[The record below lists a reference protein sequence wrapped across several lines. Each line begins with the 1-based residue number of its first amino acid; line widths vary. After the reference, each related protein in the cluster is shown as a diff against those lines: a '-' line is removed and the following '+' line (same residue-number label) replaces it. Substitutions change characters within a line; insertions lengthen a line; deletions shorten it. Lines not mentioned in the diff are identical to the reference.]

1 MKISTRVGFCAVLCG
16 TLAFTQT
23 QPEAGSK
30 SIPLSQI
37 ERKNKAPVS
46 KEILRVKLPKPVE
59 LKLDNGLTVLVLE
72 NHRLPTVTARLLIQG
87 AGALNDPPDLPG
99 LASVTA
105 AMLKEGTT
113 TRSSKQIAEDIE
125 RLGASITVSAPFG
138 TDTAT
143 LSASGLSDNLNEWIG
158 LAADILLHPTFP
170 ESELDKLKQRQRVQ
184 LQQQRSSSFFLIQ
197 ERFNRAVYGDH
208 PAARTSPTLE
218 SIGKITP
225 EMLAKWYKERYVPQ
239 NSILAVA
246 GDVRPA
252 DLVQMLKELPAWN
265 ASDSIITSPPATKAA
280 NARRIYVV
288 DRPGSV
294 QTQIFLGNITVTRT
308 DPDYVPMVVMD
319 RIVGG
324 GASARLFLNL
334 REEHGYTYG
343 AYSMLVARKYAGP
356 WFAEASMRTSATSGA
371 MTEFMNEI
379 NRIRDKAV
387 PESELEEAKRA
398 IVARFA
404 LSLEEPAQL
413 LDYAITQKIYGLPAD
428 YWDTYP
434 TKIMNV
440 TAEQV
445 QRVAQKYVVPDNLQ
459 IVAVGDA
466 SQIKPVLEKYGPVEV
481 YDMQGKKRAE

>member
-1 MKISTRVGFCAVLCG
+1 MRICVLICLSVAGYVSGGFA
-16 TLAFTQT
+16 QE

-30 SIPLSQI
+30 SIPLSKV

-59 LKLDNGLTVLVLE
+59 LKLDDGLTVLVLE
-72 NHRLPTVTARLLIQG
+72 NHRLPTITARLLIQG
-87 AGALNDPPDLPG
+87 AGALNDPADMPG
-99 LASVTA
+99 LANLTA
-105 AMLKEGTT
+105 AMLKEGTV

-125 RLGASITVSAPFG
+125 RLGATINVTAPFG
-138 TDTAT
+138 GDTAT
-143 LSASGLSDNLNEWIG
+143 LTASGLSDNVGEWMN

-170 ESELDKLKQRQRVQ
+170 ESELAKLKQRLRVQ
-184 LQQQRSSSFFLIQ
+184 LQQQRSSAMFLVQ

-208 PAARTSPTLE
+208 PAAITSTTAE

-225 EMLAKWYKERYVPQ
+225 ELLAKWYKEHYVPQ
-239 NSILAVA
+239 NAILAIA
-246 GDVRPA
+246 GDVRAA
-252 DLVQMLKELPAWN
+252 DVVQMLNGMPSWN
-265 ASDSIITSPPATKAA
+265 ASESKLITPQPTKAA
-280 NARRIYVV
+280 SGRRVFVV
-288 DRPGSV
+288 DRPGAV
-294 QTQIFLGNITVTRT
+294 QTDIFLGNIAVTRI
-308 DPDYVPMVVMD
+308 DSDYVTLVVMN

-356 WFAEASMRTSATSGA
+356 WIAEGSMRTDATSGA
-371 MTEFMNEI
+371 MTEFMNEV
-379 NRIRDKAV
+379 NRIREKQV
-387 PESELEEAKRA
+387 PESELEESKRA
-398 IVARFA
+398 IVASFA
-404 LSLEEPAQL
+404 LSLEDPAQL

-434 TKIMNV
+434 AKIMNV

-445 QRVAQKYVVPDNLQ
+445 QRVATRYVVPDALQ

-466 SQIKPVLEKYGPVEV
+466 SKIKPVLEKYGSVEV
-481 YDMQGKKRAE
+481 YDTQGKKRAE

>member
-1 MKISTRVGFCAVLCG
+1 VAVFVSGGFA
-16 TLAFTQT
+16 QE

-30 SIPLSQI
+30 SIPLSKV

-59 LKLDNGLTVLVLE
+59 LKLDDGLTVLVLE
-72 NHRLPTVTARLLIQG
+72 NHRLPTITVRLLIQG
-87 AGALNDPPDLPG
+87 AGALNDPADLPG
-99 LASVTA
+99 LANLTA
-105 AMLKEGTT
+105 AMLKEGTA

-125 RLGASITVSAPFG
+125 RLGATINVTAPFG
-138 TDTAT
+138 GDTAT
-143 LSASGLSDNLNEWIG
+143 LTASGLSDNVGEWMN

-170 ESELDKLKQRQRVQ
+170 ESELAKLKQRLRVQ
-184 LQQQRSSSFFLIQ
+184 LQQQRSSAMFLVQ

-208 PAARTSPTLE
+208 PAAITSTNAE

-225 EMLAKWYKERYVPQ
+225 ELLAKWYKEHYVPQ
-239 NSILAVA
+239 NAILAIA
-246 GDVRPA
+246 GDVRAA
-252 DLVQMLKELPAWN
+252 DVVQMLNGMPSWN
-265 ASDSIITSPPATKAA
+265 ASESKLMTPQPTKAA
-280 NARRIYVV
+280 SGRRIFVV
-288 DRPGSV
+288 DRPGAV
-294 QTQIFLGNITVTRT
+294 QTDIFLGNIAVTRI
-308 DPDYVPMVVMD
+308 DPDYVPLVVMN

-356 WFAEASMRTSATSGA
+356 WIAEASMRTDATGGA
-371 MTEFMNEI
+371 MTEFVNEV
-379 NRIRDKAV
+379 NRIRDKQV
-387 PESELEEAKRA
+387 PESELEESKRA
-398 IVARFA
+398 IVASFA
-404 LSLEEPAQL
+404 LSLEDPAQL

-434 TKIMNV
+434 AKIMNV

-445 QRVAQKYVVPDNLQ
+445 QRVATKYVVPDALQ

-466 SQIKPVLEKYGPVEV
+466 SKIKPVLEKYGTVEV
-481 YDMQGKKRAE
+481 YDTQGKKRAE